1 MTNNKQQTEADVLEL
16 AMKLY
21 PFSNSERNAFID
33 GYNKANEIDKEEIV
47 KAFDRGRVWNM
58 SWDGESYY
66 EEIIIKGNNE

>member
-1 MTNNKQQTEADVLEL
+1 MSNDKQTDIVEL

-21 PFSNSERNAFID
+21 PFSNTERNAFIN
-33 GYNKANEIDKEEIV
+33 GYNKAHEIDKEEIV